1 MKRIIDG
8 KTYDTRTAKLIAER
22 ESTHPCGPDY
32 PPEID
37 TLYQT
42 PRGRYFIDSESSA
55 ECENETVIQPISPK
69 EALDFIGEIDLTE
82 CSCPMIGVVTN
93 VDCPLHG

>member
-1 MKRIIDG
+1 MKRIING
-8 KTYDTRTAKLIAER
+8 KTYDTRTATLIAER
-22 ESTHPCGPDY
+22 ESTHPQGPDY

-55 ECENETVIQPISPK
+55 EYENETVIQPISPN
-69 EALDFIGEIDLTE
+69 EAEDFIEDNRTKRCE
-82 CSCPMIGVVTN
+82 
-93 VDCPLHG
+93 